1 MDTKAAGKIRKN
13 YTLEPKTVSII
24 KQLAKKEKRNFNTV
38 VDILIQE
45 AASQRGIVVDSQS

>member
-45 AASQRGIVVDSQS
+45 AASQRGIVVDT